1 MSIIDIL
8 RETGANIV
16 EKTDPCQAAKA
27 IKNDT
32 ELAGAQAAHRR
43 DGLALV
49 RFMIWF
55 ASLAP
60 GDVDEFGIAE
70 KLLELRS
77 MGDHFK
83 GLSFPTIAGSGPNGA
98 IVHYGASPESNRTFN
113 DGELLLVDSGAQYLD
128 GTTDVTRTFAIGTPS
143 AEQIDR
149 FTRVMQCHI
158 GLGSAHFPIGTT
170 GHQLDVLARRPLWEE
185 GFNFA
190 HGTGHGVGSYL
201 GVHEGPHNISPR
213 AGGVPLEPGMIVSN
227 EPGYYKTGEYGIRCE
242 NLILVVPSDRVG
254 DGDYLTFEPLTF
266 APFDRRLMD
275 PSLFSAAE
283 LAWLDAYH
291 QRVYNTHADDLT
303 DTEQHWLKAATA
315 PLIA

>member
-1 MSIIDIL
+1 M
-8 RETGANIV
+8 T
-16 EKTDPCQAAKA
+16 
-27 IKNDT
+27 
-32 ELAGAQAAHRR
+32 
-43 DGLALV
+43 
-49 RFMIWF
+49 WF

-60 GDVDEFGIAE
+60 GDVDEFGIAD
-70 KLLELRS
+70 KLLELRC

-170 GHQLDVLARRPLWEE
+170 GHQLDVLARRPLWEA

-254 DGDYLTFEPLTF
+254 DGDYLTFEPLTL
-266 APFDRRLMD
+266 APFDRRLID